1 MLSYD
6 LLIRNGCVVDGTGN
20 PWFIADLG
28 IKKGKIVKIGK
39 VAEKTAAKTID
50 ATGLIVA
57 PGFIDVHSHDD
68 IAFFIDPLNKQKL
81 QQGITTVVTGNCGIS
96 FAPVNRKYLSLLEGY
111 TATLVGKSDITKWN
125 SFAEYLDK
133 LDHSEP
139 GMNVASLVGHGTLR
153 IAIMGMEN
161 REPTAEELEE
171 MKKLLSQA
179 MEEGAFGI
187 STGLIYPPGVYSK
200 TKEIVELCKVVA
212 EYGGTYV
219 SHIRGE
225 GDTISQAIKEA
236 LEIGR
241 EANVPVEIS
250 HHKVSGKANW
260 GRSVETLALIKEARA
275 DGIDVTADAYPYTAG
290 STMLTALFPP
300 WVYAG
305 GEQKFIERVKDQ
317 KTRAAIKRDIEEKTD
332 WFNIIKGAESWKDIL
347 IVSSSHHPEYEGKSL
362 LNISQGLNKDPYET
376 LFDLAA
382 EDGSKCMIVIFM
394 MNDEDV
400 ERIICD
406 PMVAIITD
414 ATFDTGV
421 GKPHPRGFGTF
432 PRVLGRYVREKSLMS
447 LEEAIRKMTSL
458 PAQRFNLKSKGL
470 LREGFDADVTIFNP
484 KNVIDKATYRN
495 PRAKPDGI
503 EYVIVNGSLV
513 LRKNEFTKERPGKVI
528 RRSKI

>member
-1 MLSYD
+1 MLNYD
-6 LLIRNGCVVDGTGN
+6 LIIRDGRVVDGTRN
-20 PWFIADLG
+20 PWFLADLG
-28 IKKGKIVKIGK
+28 IKKGKIIKIGK
-39 VAEKTAAKTID
+39 IVEKTSALTID

-57 PGFIDVHSHDD
+57 PGFIDIHSHDD
-68 IAFFIDPLNKQKL
+68 MAFFLDPLNKQKL
-81 QQGITTVVTGNCGIS
+81 QQGVTTVITGNCGLG
-96 FAPVNRKYLSLLEGY
+96 FAPINKEYFHLLEKY
-111 TATLVGKSDITKWN
+111 TEMLSKNSDIIKWN
-125 SFAEYLDK
+125 TFAEFLNK
-133 LDHSEP
+133 LDQIEL

-153 IAIMGMEN
+153 IAVMGMEN
-161 REPTAEELEE
+161 REPTVEELEK
-171 MKKLLSQA
+171 MKKLLAQS
-179 MEEGAFGI
+179 MEGGAIGM

-200 TKEIVELCKVVA
+200 TKELVELCKVVA
-212 EYGGTYV
+212 EYSGVYV

-225 GDTISQAIKEA
+225 GDNVLLAIEEA

-250 HHKVSGKANW
+250 HHKVSGKSNW
-260 GRSVETLALIKEARA
+260 GSSVKTLARIKKARA
-275 DGIDVTADAYPYTAG
+275 DGIDVTTDAYPYTAG

-305 GEQKFIERVKDQ
+305 GEEKFIERVKDQ
-317 KTRAAIKRDIEEKTD
+317 KTRVAIKRDIEEKTD
-332 WFNIIKGAESWKDIL
+332 WFNVIKITEGWKDIL
-347 IVSSSHHPEYEGKSL
+347 IASSSHHPEYDGKNL
-362 LNISQGLNKDPYET
+362 LDISRELNRDPYET

-394 MNDEDV
+394 MSDEDV

-414 ATFDTGV
+414 AVPDTGV

-432 PRVLGRYVREKSLMS
+432 PRVLGRYVREKNLIS

-470 LREGFDADVTIFNP
+470 LKEGFDADITIFDP
-484 KNVIDKATYRN
+484 KNVIDNATYQN

-503 EYVIVNGSLV
+503 DYVIVNGSLV
-513 LRKNEFTKERPGKVI
+513 LKKNEYTKERPGKVI
-528 RRSKI
+528 RRSKN